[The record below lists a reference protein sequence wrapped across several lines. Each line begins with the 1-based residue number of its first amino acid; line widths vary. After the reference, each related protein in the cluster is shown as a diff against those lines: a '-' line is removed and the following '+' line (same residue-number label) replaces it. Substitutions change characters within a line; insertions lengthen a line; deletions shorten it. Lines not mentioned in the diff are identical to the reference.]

1 MNKTNGRLKIINTI
15 KYFLRNSII
24 KIPSKRILTEAFH
37 DSFVLL
43 VTARQKLAAICQ
55 KNKLKNIKY
64 IFSWQV
70 HIDLNKT
77 QYKPSNLFSTF
88 KLLRGCF
95 RFGFQ
100 PA

>member
-24 KIPSKRILTEAFH
+24 KIPSKRTLTEAFH

-55 KNKLKNIKY
+55 KINLKILNIFFYGKFTS
-64 IFSWQV
+64 I
-70 HIDLNKT
+70 
-77 QYKPSNLFSTF
+77 
-88 KLLRGCF
+88 
-95 RFGFQ
+95 
-100 PA
+100 